1 LAAWANSSGIL
12 IVLFSGVSA
21 AFALLSPNAITVPA
35 PAIAL
40 VMNFLLE
47 TSGPFFLALFLLSV
61 LSMASP
67 VVARRLWTDDW
78 VYTLSSRNTAPQ
90 RRWNITV

>member
-1 LAAWANSSGIL
+1 
-12 IVLFSGVSA
+12 
-21 AFALLSPNAITVPA
+21 
-35 PAIAL
+35 
-40 VMNFLLE
+40 MNFLLE